1 MVATDPVG
9 NPVTEDLETDL
20 IKAGLEETQARV
32 LRQVIDRAV
41 DRMVSRFATRSELH
55 AARDELRT
63 ELHATRDELRTELHV
78 VRDELR
84 TEFRESLGATERQIS
99 VQLKIMWAVMML
111 IGGGLFAL
119 MAAILAKL

>member
-20 IKAGLEETQARV
+20 IEAGLEETQARV

-63 ELHATRDELRTELHV
+63 ELHA